1 MQIKLCYKSYPFKM
15 SLQAMRDYKRAT
27 DKDLWF
33 TLVSILEVYVANID
47 EPVLTLLKALYNEVD
62 FEDASHAIHAL
73 IRAEDKSIELE
84 QVQDAMFKV
93 GWRPVESEDSEF
105 RQPYPIVLV
114 QMAKMVDL
122 QLSQEIDVKKN

>member
-1 MQIKLCYKSYPFKM
+1 M
-15 SLQAMRDYKRAT
+15 SLQAMREYKRAT
-27 DKDLWF
+27 NKDLWF

-47 EPVLTLLKALYNEVD
+47 EPILSLLKALYNEVD

-84 QVQDAMFKV
+84 QVQDAMFRV